1 MIDIIL
7 QMFSYPFLI
16 RAFLVG
22 ILVSVALALLG
33 VTLVLKRQSM
43 LGDGLSHVG
52 FGAISV
58 ALALNVAPLY
68 IAIPVMVLAAFLLL
82 RLKNS
87 KVNSDAAIAVISSS
101 SIAVGITAAAC
112 SGGMNTDVYG
122 YMFGSILSVT
132 KGDVIISSVLCAVT
146 VLVFVLFYNKIFATT
161 FDPNFAAASGT
172 KTRPFDV
179 LFALLTA
186 CAIVIGMRVMGTML
200 ISGLIVFPALSAIGV
215 CKSFKSTV
223 IFASLSAT
231 VAFFVG
237 MIASYAFAYIPAGAA
252 IVLANLI
259 LFGIITLTKK
269 LRGAK

>member
-1 MIDIIL
+1 MLDIVFE
-7 QMFSYPFLI
+7 MFSYSFLI

-22 ILVSVALALLG
+22 IMVSVPLALLG

-87 KVNSDAAIAVISSS
+87 KVNSDAAIAIISSS

-122 YMFGSILSVT
+122 YMFGSILSVA
-132 KGDVIISSVLCAVT
+132 KSDVIVAMILCTVT

-161 FDPNFAAASGT
+161 FDPGFAEASGT
-172 KTRPFDV
+172 KTKPFDV

-200 ISGLIVFPALSAIGV
+200 ISGLIVFPALCAISV
-215 CKSFKSTV
+215 CKSFKSTLLLATIV
-223 IFASLSAT
+223 SVFA
-231 VAFFVG
+231 FVTG
-237 MIASYAFAYIPAGAA
+237 MIASYAFAYIPAGTA

-259 LFGIITLTKK
+259 LFVIIILIKK
-269 LRGAK
+269 LRGIK

>member
-7 QMFSYPFLI
+7 EMFSYQFI
-16 RAFLVG
+16 VRAFLVG
-22 ILVSVALALLG
+22 IMVSVTLALLG

-52 FGAISV
+52 FGAMSV
-58 ALALNVAPLY
+58 ALALNVAPLI

-87 KVNSDAAIAVISSS
+87 KVNSDAAIAIISSS
-101 SIAVGITAAAC
+101 AIAIGITAAAC

-132 KGDVIISSVLCAVT
+132 KAEVIISALLCAVT
-146 VLVFVLFYNKIFATT
+146 LLVFVLFYNKIFATT
-161 FDPNFAAASGT
+161 FDPAFASASGT
-172 KTRPFDV
+172 KTKPFDV

-200 ISGLIVFPALSAIGV
+200 ISGLIVFPALSALGA

-223 IFASLSAT
+223 IFASVISAG
-231 VAFFVG
+231 AFITG
-237 MIASYAFAYIPAGAA
+237 MIASYAIAYIPAGAS
-252 IVLANLI
+252 IVLANLTV
-259 LFGIITLTKK
+259 FGIITLVKK
-269 LRGAK
+269 LRGIK